1 MCYIFGSFVYNKVL
15 DEGES
20 FCSLGWEQFFSR
32 EETFFLLG
40 GNRFPS
46 GCVRDAFGMG
56 LFRTGKSKGLVL
68 HLKRTPFT
76 WQKDSFWTAKGL
88 VLKGKRS
95 PFLSVEC

>member
-1 MCYIFGSFVYNKVL
+1 MCYIFDSFVYNKVL

-56 LFRTGKSKGLVL
+56 LFWTGKSKGLVL
-68 HLKRTPFT
+68 PFKRAPFT
-76 WQKDSFWTAKGL
+76 WQKDSFWSAKGL
-88 VLKGKRS
+88 VLKCKRS